1 MPALEVV
8 INSKEWVRYRYLMRK
23 PSYELTGHPLFQTL
37 KGTID
42 FDDVDILDSDPAL
55 DAIVAEENRLY
66 GKNALVESLKRVV
79 SDATFADRLQ
89 QYRACLLYTS
99 PSPRD

>member
-1 MPALEVV
+1 RAGLMAYKLSDDHKRILPGGQMPALEVV

-55 DAIVAEENRLY
+55 DAIVA
-66 GKNALVESLKRVV
+66 
-79 SDATFADRLQ
+79 
-89 QYRACLLYTS
+89 
-99 PSPRD
+99 